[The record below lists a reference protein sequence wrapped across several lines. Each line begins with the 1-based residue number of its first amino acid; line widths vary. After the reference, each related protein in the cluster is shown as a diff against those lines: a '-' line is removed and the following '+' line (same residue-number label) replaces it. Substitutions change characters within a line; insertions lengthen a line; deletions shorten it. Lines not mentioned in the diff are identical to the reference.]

1 MRVVA
6 PTLGALA
13 ALACIGAAE
22 APASASLPQD
32 GSLTGYRLV
41 WNDEFNTDGPPDPTR
56 WSYDTHRNR
65 EGWYNNERQYYSAD
79 RPENARVENGHLII
93 EARRETLT
101 PEQVAD
107 AGGQAYT
114 SARLITRGKAE
125 WTYGFYEVKAKI
137 PCGRGS
143 WPAIWM
149 LPVAEAE
156 WPAGGEIDIMEHVGH
171 ERGEVHGTVHTT
183 RYNHTQ
189 GTERG
194 GRKRVRDACD
204 AFHRYQVLWTPEGI
218 NFGIDDVGYYRF
230 ANDGRGDRATW
241 PFDAPFYM
249 ILNIAVGGDWGGAEG
264 IDDRAFPQR
273 MEVDYVRVFSRGR

>member
-1 MRVVA
+1 MRCRDVA
-6 PTLGALA
+6 LVSLA
-13 ALACIGAAE
+13 ALGCLGAGPMPQE
-22 APASASLPQD
+22 DSLD
-32 GSLTGYRLV
+32 GYRLV
-41 WNDEFNTDGPPDPTR
+41 WNDEFSTDGLPDPAR
-56 WSYDTHRNR
+56 WTYDTHRNR
-65 EGWYNNERQYYSAD
+65 EGWYNNELQYYAAD
-79 RPENARVENGHLII
+79 RPENGHLII
-93 EARRETLT
+93 EARRERLT
-101 PEQVAD
+101 PDQVPD

-114 SARLITRGKAE
+114 SARLISRGRGE
-125 WTYGFYEVKAKI
+125 WTYGFYEVRARI

-171 ERGEVHGTVHTT
+171 ARGEIHGTVHTT

-218 NFGIDDVGYYRF
+218 NFGVDDVGYYRF
-230 ANDGRGDRATW
+230 RNDGRGDPATW

-264 IDDRAFPQR
+264 VDDRAFPQR
-273 MEVDYVRVFSRGR
+273 MEIDYVRVFNRLD